1 MLLSFVVY
9 VYRALSAALSSL
21 GAAAEKKVG
30 RRRLNTAHS
39 ITRGNVIAR
48 CAQSMANLPVSRKHL
63 QSAAAIQPSLIQTSS
78 LDDFLLE
85 KRFYQQNCHFLDSD
99 QTKSYINDLFT
110 H

>member
-1 MLLSFVVY
+1 

-30 RRRLNTAHS
+30 RRLNTAHS

-63 QSAAAIQPSLIQTSS
+63 QSAAAIQPSLIQTSFP
-78 LDDFLLE
+78 DDFLLE
-85 KRFYQQNCHFLDSD
+85 KRFYQQNCYFLDSN
-99 QTKSYINDLFT
+99 QTKS
-110 H
+110 